1 MKNIIVASLVFA
13 VAFVAVTALIIMANW
28 EFRNIWDFDFTTR
41 PVKKVITHKVTF
53 ASKDYW
59 KIEKYMNDTFKPALM
74 DTLHKMYF
82 KKKIDTVYE
91 VIVKDKSLL
100 KTIDKAMKEVLA
112 KDQVI
117 KKKDSKIKQLEDEK
131 KALKEKFSKKIDEDY
146 IAWIKNN
153 AKLLSNLDAARASKI
168 LQIYSDNVAHDLIY
182 AMKKKKAAEI
192 LSYLTPQQ
200 VAKIT
205 RSKK

>member
-13 VAFVAVTALIIMANW
+13 VAFVAVSALIIMANW
-28 EFRNIWDFDFTTR
+28 EFRNIWAFDFTPR

-59 KIEKYMNDTFKPALM
+59 KIQEYMDDTFKPALL

-100 KTIDKAMKEVLA
+100 KTLDKAMKTVLS
-112 KDQVI
+112 KDDTIKQKNQQI
-117 KKKDSKIKQLEDEK
+117 KKLEEEK
-131 KALKEKFSKKIDEDY
+131 KALEKKFAVKVDQDY
-146 IAWIKNN
+146 VNWIKSN
-153 AKLLSNLDAARASKI
+153 AKLLSSLDPARASKI
-168 LQIYSDNVAHDLIY
+168 LQIYSDNVAHDLIF
-182 AMKKKKAAEI
+182 AMKKKQAAEI

-200 VAKIT
+200 VATIT
-205 RSKK
+205 RSK

>member
-41 PVKKVITHKVTF
+41 PVKKVVTHKVTF

-59 KIEKYMNDTFKPALM
+59 KIEKYMDDTFKPALM

-100 KTIDKAMKEVLA
+100 KTIDKAMKEVLS
-112 KDQVI
+112 KDKVI
-117 KKKDSKIKQLEDEK
+117 KQKDNQIKRLEDEK
-131 KALKEKFSKKIDEDY
+131 KALKKKFAKKIDEDY
-146 IAWIKNN
+146 IAWVKNN
-153 AKLLSNLDAARASKI
+153 AKLLSSLDPARASKI

-205 RSKK
+205 RSK